1 MRKPAFKLLLLLTIK
16 HLLSLHLSSSSSP
29 IPNTT
34 NTNPFL
40 PANNLQVGNEVG
52 ALLTWKSSLDGK
64 SQKVLSSWVG
74 SNSCKWIGVTC
85 NRDGSVISLNLSGY
99 GLKGT
104 LQDLNFSSL
113 FHLQIIDLSKNSLNG
128 NISFIKDVLHF
139 QSLTIMRLYRNWFS
153 GPIPHEI
160 GYLNSLVDLELD
172 SNNLMGEIPISI
184 VNLRNLTILQLHT
197 NQLSGHIPQEIG
209 LLTSLISLELDSNNI
224 IGQIPTSIGN
234 LKNLRTLYLYKNGLS
249 GSIPATIG
257 NLSNLRWLSIFSN
270 NFTGQ
275 IPISLGGL
283 TNLEFISLDDN
294 KLFGHI
300 PEEIGLLSSL
310 VELYVSSN
318 FLFGQIPSSIRN
330 LTKLN
335 KFSLFFNQ
343 LSGHL
348 PVELNNVSAKLVV
361 FQIGGNHFSG
371 HLPENLC
378 FGKSLTYFSAVYNNF
393 SGNIPMGIKNCT
405 TLQRVR
411 LEYNKLSG
419 DISEDFGIYPN
430 LTYIDLSSNNFHGQL
445 SSNWGLCSKLEALK
459 ISKNR
464 ISGKI
469 PPELAN
475 ASHLEFLD
483 LSSNQLVGNIPK
495 SFSTLHSLG
504 VLKLDGNKLSG
515 NITLGIWELS
525 LLTELDLAANRF
537 IGFIPEGLR
546 SCQKLTF
553 LNFSQNMFE
562 GRIPYDIG
570 SLQFLQTLDI
580 SQNMLTG
587 KLPQQFGGLISL
599 QSLNVSHNKLSGS
612 IPSSMA
618 QCLGLVS
625 IDLSYNELEGMLP
638 NNKAFENATFESLRN
653 NKGLCGNIAGLK
665 PCSSGS
671 PEEKTDQGHKTKTLV
686 LIIVIP
692 IGVIGV
698 VGMVVVIWL
707 IPLRRCIK
715 EMPRASRENL
725 FAILKFDGNIAYE
738 SIVEATDNFDSRYC
752 IGVGGSG
759 SLFRAELSNGEVF
772 AVKKLNESIQGDESR
787 DFKSFSNEIRTLSE
801 VRHRNIVRLYGFC
814 SHVRH
819 SFLVYEYL
827 EGGSLVQVL
836 SHDEKSMELDW
847 IKRVNV
853 AKAVAKALSYMHHAR
868 LLNSNSSNWTSFAG
882 TFGYTAPEFAYTME
896 VNEKCDVF
904 SLVVA
909 FEVIMG
915 RHPGDLVASISSS
928 SLFENQNLVL
938 KEVLDPRPSSPG
950 KHEAEELVL
959 IAKIAF
965 SCLNFNPGSRPTMFQ
980 VSALLSKKMQPS
992 DLFPYITL
1000 CQLFGLEFP
1009 TP

>member
-1 MRKPAFKLLLLLTIK
+1 MRMLAYKLLLLLTIE

-40 PANNLQVGNEVG
+40 PANNLQVRNEVG
-52 ALLTWKSSLDGK
+52 ALLTWKSSLDSK

-74 SNSCKWIGVTC
+74 NNSCKWIGVTC
-85 NRDGSVISLNLSGY
+85 NRDGSVTSMNLSGY
-99 GLKGT
+99 GLKG
-104 LQDLNFSSL
+104 
-113 FHLQIIDLSKNSLNG
+113 
-128 NISFIKDVLHF
+128 
-139 QSLTIMRLYRNWFS
+139 R
-153 GPIPHEI
+153 
-160 GYLNSLVDLELD
+160 
-172 SNNLMGEIPISI
+172 
-184 VNLRNLTILQLHT
+184 
-197 NQLSGHIPQEIG
+197 IPQEIG
-209 LLTSLISLELDSNNI
+209 LLTSLISLDMSSNNL

-234 LKNLRTLYLYKNGLS
+234 LKNLKMLDLNKNGLS

-257 NLSNLRWLSIFSN
+257 NLSNLRYLSLFSN
-270 NFTGQ
+270 NLTGQ
-275 IPISLGGL
+275 IPISLGG
-283 TNLEFISLDDN
+283 
-294 KLFGHI
+294 
-300 PEEIGLLSSL
+300 P
-310 VELYVSSN
+310 
-318 FLFGQIPSSIRN
+318 
-330 LTKLN
+330 
-335 KFSLFFNQ
+335 
-343 LSGHL
+343 
-348 PVELNNVSAKLVV
+348 
-361 FQIGGNHFSG
+361 
-371 HLPENLC
+371 LPENLC
-378 FGKSLTYFSAVYNNF
+378 LGKSLTYFSVVYNNF
-393 SGNIPMGIKNCT
+393 SGNIPKGIKNCT
-405 TLQRVR
+405 TLHRVR

-430 LTYIDLSSNNFHGQL
+430 LNYIDLSSNNFHGQL
-445 SSNWGLCSKLEALK
+445 SSNWGLCSELVALK
-459 ISKNR
+459 ISRNR

-483 LSSNQLVGNIPK
+483 LSSNRLVGNIPK

-504 VLKLDGNKLSG
+504 VLKLDGNNLSG
-515 NITLGIWELS
+515 NITLGIGELS
-525 LLTELDLAANRF
+525 LLTELNLAANRF

-546 SCQKLTF
+546 SCQKLTI
-553 LNFSQNMFE
+553 LNFSQNMFD

-570 SLQFLQTLDI
+570 SLQFLQTLDL

-625 IDLSYNELEGMLP
+625 IDVSYNELEGTLP
-638 NNKAFENATFESLRN
+638 DNKAFENATFESLRN

-671 PEEKTDQGHKTKTLV
+671 PEKKTDQGHKTTTLV

-692 IGVIGV
+692 IGVVGV

-725 FAILKFDGNIAYE
+725 FTILNFDGNIAYE

-759 SLFRAELSNGEVF
+759 SVFRAELSNGEVF

-801 VRHRNIVRLYGFC
+801 VRHRNVVRLYGFC

-827 EGGSLVQVL
+827 KGGSLAQVL
-836 SHDEKSMELDW
+836 SHDEKSIELDW

-853 AKAVAKALSYMHHAR
+853 VKAVAKTLSYMHHGSFPTIVHRDISSKNILFDHEYEAHISDFGTAR

-904 SLVVA
+904 SFGVIAL
-909 FEVIMG
+909 EVIMG

-928 SLFENQNLVL
+928 SLSETQNLVL

-1009 TP
+1009 TH

>member
-1 MRKPAFKLLLLLTIK
+1 M
-16 HLLSLHLSSSSSP
+16 H
-29 IPNTT
+29 
-34 NTNPFL
+34 
-40 PANNLQVGNEVG
+40 
-52 ALLTWKSSLDGK
+52 
-64 SQKVLSSWVG
+64 
-74 SNSCKWIGVTC
+74 
-85 NRDGSVISLNLSGY
+85 
-99 GLKGT
+99 
-104 LQDLNFSSL
+104 
-113 FHLQIIDLSKNSLNG
+113 
-128 NISFIKDVLHF
+128 
-139 QSLTIMRLYRNWFS
+139 LYRNRFY

-172 SNNLMGEIPISI
+172 SNKLTGEIPISI
-184 VNLRNLTILQLHT
+184 VNLRNLKILQLHT
-197 NQLSGHIPQEIG
+197 NQFSGHIPQEIG
-209 LLTSLISLELDSNNI
+209 LLTSLIDLELNSNNL

-234 LKNLRTLYLYKNGLS
+234 LKILRVLYLSENRLS

-257 NLSNLRWLSIFSN
+257 NLSNLRTLALFSN
-270 NFTGQ
+270 HLTG
-275 IPISLGGL
+275 P
-283 TNLEFISLDDN
+283 
-294 KLFGHI
+294 
-300 PEEIGLLSSL
+300 
-310 VELYVSSN
+310 
-318 FLFGQIPSSIRN
+318 
-330 LTKLN
+330 
-335 KFSLFFNQ
+335 
-343 LSGHL
+343 
-348 PVELNNVSAKLVV
+348 
-361 FQIGGNHFSG
+361 
-371 HLPENLC
+371 LPENLC
-378 FGKSLTYFSAVYNNF
+378 LGKSLTYFSVVYNNF
-393 SGNIPMGIKNCT
+393 SGNIPKGIKNCT

-411 LEYNKLSG
+411 LEHNKLSG

-445 SSNWGLCSKLEALK
+445 SSNWGLCSNLAALK
-459 ISKNR
+459 ISRNR

-515 NITLGIWELS
+515 NITLGIGELS
-525 LLTELDLAANRF
+525 FLTELNLAANRF
-537 IGFIPEGLR
+537 IGFIPEGLG
-546 SCQKLTF
+546 SCQR
-553 LNFSQNMFE
+553 LNVLNLNQNLLE

-570 SLQFLQTLDI
+570 SLQFLQTLDL
-580 SQNMLTG
+580 SRNMLTG
-587 KLPQQFGGLISL
+587 KLPQQFGGLKYL

-625 IDLSYNELEGMLP
+625 IDVSYNELEGMLP
-638 NNKAFENATFESLRN
+638 DNTAFENATFESLRN

-671 PEEKTDQGHKTKTLV
+671 PDEKKTDQGHNTTLV
-686 LIIVIP
+686 LVIVIP
-692 IGVIGV
+692 IEFIGV
-698 VGMVVVIWL
+698 VAMVVVVIWL
-707 IPLRRCIK
+707 NPLRRCSK

-725 FAILKFDGNIAYE
+725 FTVLNFDGNIAYE

-752 IGVGGSG
+752 IGMGGSG
-759 SLFRAELSNGEVF
+759 SVFRAELSNGQVF
-772 AVKKLNESIQGDESR
+772 AVKKLNESRDGSR
-787 DFKSFSNEIRTLSE
+787 DFKSFSNEIRSLSE
-801 VRHRNIVRLYGFC
+801 ARHRNVVRLYGFC

-827 EGGSLVQVL
+827 EGRSLAHVL
-836 SHDEKSMELDW
+836 SHDEKSIELDW
-847 IKRVNV
+847 FKRVNV
-853 AKAVAKALSYMHHAR
+853 VKAMAKALSYMHHGCFPTIVHRDISSKNILFDHEYEAHISDFGTAKF
-868 LLNSNSSNWTSFAG
+868 LNSNSSNWTSFAG

-904 SLVVA
+904 SFGVITL
-909 FEVIMG
+909 EVIMG

-928 SLFENQNLVL
+928 SLSENQNLVL

-980 VSALLSKKMQPS
+980 VSTLLSKKMQPS

-1000 CQLFGLEFP
+1000 CQLFGLEIP

>member
-1 MRKPAFKLLLLLTIK
+1 M
-16 HLLSLHLSSSSSP
+16 
-29 IPNTT
+29 
-34 NTNPFL
+34 
-40 PANNLQVGNEVG
+40 
-52 ALLTWKSSLDGK
+52 D
-64 SQKVLSSWVG
+64 
-74 SNSCKWIGVTC
+74 
-85 NRDGSVISLNLSGY
+85 LSGY

-113 FHLQIIDLSKNSLNG
+113 FHLQSIDLSRNSLNG
-128 NISFIKDVLHF
+128 SISFIKDMLHF
-139 QSLTIMRLYRNWFS
+139 QNLTTMRLYRNWFS
-153 GPIPHEI
+153 DPIPHEI

-172 SNNLMGEIPISI
+172 MNNLTGEIPILAKFNDSSSPYKSTF
-184 VNLRNLTILQLHT
+184 RKLH
-197 NQLSGHIPQEIG
+197 LSE
-209 LLTSLISLELDSNNI
+209 S
-224 IGQIPTSIGN
+224 
-234 LKNLRTLYLYKNGLS
+234 GLS

-257 NLSNLRWLSIFSN
+257 NLSNLNYLYLSSN
-270 NFTGQ
+270 NLTGQ

-283 TNLEFISLDDN
+283 TNLETIFLNDN
-294 KLFGHI
+294 QLSGRI

-310 VELYVSSN
+310 VEIDVTVNY
-318 FLFGQIPSSIRN
+318 LFGQIPTSIRN

-335 KFSLFFNQ
+335 KFSIFFNQ

-348 PVELNNVSAKLVV
+348 PPGINNVSVKLIV

-371 HLPENLC
+371 PLPEDLC
-378 FGKSLTYFSAVYNNF
+378 LGKSLTHFSVVYNNF
-393 SGNIPMGIKNCT
+393 SGNIPKGIKNCT
-405 TLQRVR
+405 TLERVR

-445 SSNWGLCSKLEALK
+445 SSNWGLCSNLAALK
-459 ISKNR
+459 ISRNR

-483 LSSNQLVGNIPK
+483 LSSNQLAGNIPK

-515 NITLGIWELS
+515 NITLRIGELT
-525 LLTELDLAANRF
+525 LLTELNLAANRF
-537 IGFIPEGLR
+537 FGFIPEGLG
-546 SCQKLTF
+546 SCQKLTV
-553 LNFSQNMFE
+553 LNFSQNMFD

-570 SLQFLQTLDI
+570 SLQFLQTLDL
-580 SQNMLTG
+580 SQNMLTS

-599 QSLNVSHNKLSGS
+599 QTLNVSHNKLSGS

-625 IDLSYNELEGMLP
+625 IDVSYNELEGMLP
-638 NNKAFENATFESLRN
+638 HNKAFENATFESLRN
-653 NKGLCGNIAGLK
+653 NPGLCGNIAGLK
-665 PCSSGS
+665 PCSSES
-671 PEEKTDQGHKTKTLV
+671 PEKKIDQGKKTKTLV
-686 LIIVIP
+686 LITVIP

-698 VGMVVVIWL
+698 VAMVLVIWL

-715 EMPRASRENL
+715 EIPRAYRENL
-725 FAILKFDGNIAYE
+725 FTILNFDGNIAYE

-759 SLFRAELSNGEVF
+759 SVFRAELSNGEVF
-772 AVKKLNESIQGDESR
+772 AVKKLNESIPGDESR

-801 VRHRNIVRLYGFC
+801 VRHRNVVRLYGFC

-827 EGGSLVQVL
+827 EGGSLAQVL
-836 SHDEKSMELDW
+836 SHDEKSIELDW

-853 AKAVAKALSYMHHAR
+853 VKAVAKALSYMHRGSFPTIVHRDISSKNILFDHEYEAHISDFGTAR

-904 SLVVA
+904 SFGVVVL
-909 FEVIMG
+909 EVIMG
-915 RHPGDLVASISSS
+915 RHPGELVASISSPS
-928 SLFENQNLVL
+928 SLSETQNDVVL
-938 KEVLDPRPSSPG
+938 KEVLDPRLSSPG

-965 SCLNFNPGSRPTMFQ
+965 ACLNFNPGSRPTMFQ

-992 DLFPYITL
+992 NLFPHISL
-1000 CQLFGLEFP
+1000 SQLFGLQFP
-1009 TP
+1009 TV

>member
-1 MRKPAFKLLLLLTIK
+1 M
-16 HLLSLHLSSSSSP
+16 H
-29 IPNTT
+29 
-34 NTNPFL
+34 
-40 PANNLQVGNEVG
+40 
-52 ALLTWKSSLDGK
+52 
-64 SQKVLSSWVG
+64 
-74 SNSCKWIGVTC
+74 
-85 NRDGSVISLNLSGY
+85 
-99 GLKGT
+99 
-104 LQDLNFSSL
+104 
-113 FHLQIIDLSKNSLNG
+113 
-128 NISFIKDVLHF
+128 
-139 QSLTIMRLYRNWFS
+139 LYRNRFS

-172 SNNLMGEIPISI
+172 SNKLTGEIPISI
-184 VNLRNLTILQLHT
+184 VNLRNLKILQLHT
-197 NQLSGHIPQEIG
+197 NQLFGHIPQEIG
-209 LLTSLISLELDSNNI
+209 LLTSLIDLELNSNNL

-234 LKNLRTLYLYKNGLS
+234 LKILTVLYLSENGLS

-257 NLSNLRWLSIFSN
+257 NLSNLRTLALFSN
-270 NFTGQ
+270 HLTG
-275 IPISLGGL
+275 P
-283 TNLEFISLDDN
+283 
-294 KLFGHI
+294 
-300 PEEIGLLSSL
+300 
-310 VELYVSSN
+310 
-318 FLFGQIPSSIRN
+318 
-330 LTKLN
+330 
-335 KFSLFFNQ
+335 
-343 LSGHL
+343 
-348 PVELNNVSAKLVV
+348 
-361 FQIGGNHFSG
+361 
-371 HLPENLC
+371 LPENLC
-378 FGKSLTYFSAVYNNF
+378 LGKSLTYFSVVYNNF
-393 SGNIPMGIKNCT
+393 SGNIPKGIKNCT

-411 LEYNKLSG
+411 LEHNKLSG

-445 SSNWGLCSKLEALK
+445 SSNWGLCSNLAALK
-459 ISKNR
+459 ISRN
-464 ISGKI
+464 IIFGKI

-515 NITLGIWELS
+515 NITLGIGELS
-525 LLTELDLAANRF
+525 FLTELNLAANRF
-537 IGFIPEGLR
+537 IGFIPEGLG
-546 SCQKLTF
+546 SCQRLTV
-553 LNFSQNMFE
+553 LNLNQNMFE

-570 SLQFLQTLDI
+570 SLQFLQTLDL

-587 KLPQQFGGLISL
+587 KLPQQFGGLIYL
-599 QSLNVSHNKLSGS
+599 QSLNVSHNTLSGS

-625 IDLSYNELEGMLP
+625 IDVSYNELEGMLP

-671 PEEKTDQGHKTKTLV
+671 PEKKTDQGHKTTLV
-686 LIIVIP
+686 LVIVIRIGF
-692 IGVIGV
+692 IGVAAMV
-698 VGMVVVIWL
+698 VVVIWL

-725 FAILKFDGNIAYE
+725 FTVLNFDGNIAYE

-752 IGVGGSG
+752 IGMGGSG
-759 SLFRAELSNGEVF
+759 SVFRAELSNGQVF
-772 AVKKLNESIQGDESR
+772 AVKKLNESIQGDGSR
-787 DFKSFSNEIRTLSE
+787 DFKNFSNEIHSLSE
-801 VRHRNIVRLYGFC
+801 ARHRNIVRLYGFC

-827 EGGSLVQVL
+827 EGGSLTHVL
-836 SHDEKSMELDW
+836 SHDEKSIELDW
-847 IKRVNV
+847 FKRVNV
-853 AKAVAKALSYMHHAR
+853 VKAMAKALSYMHHGCFPTIVHRDISSKNILFDHEYEAHISDFGTAKF
-868 LLNSNSSNWTSFAG
+868 LNSNSSNWTSFAG

-904 SLVVA
+904 SFGVVA
-909 FEVIMG
+909 LEVIMG

-928 SLFENQNLVL
+928 LLSENQNLVL

-980 VSALLSKKMQPS
+980 VFTLLSKKMQPS

-1000 CQLFGLEFP
+1000 CQLFGLEIP

>member
-1 MRKPAFKLLLLLTIK
+1 
-16 HLLSLHLSSSSSP
+16 
-29 IPNTT
+29 
-34 NTNPFL
+34 
-40 PANNLQVGNEVG
+40 
-52 ALLTWKSSLDGK
+52 
-64 SQKVLSSWVG
+64 
-74 SNSCKWIGVTC
+74 
-85 NRDGSVISLNLSGY
+85 
-99 GLKGT
+99 
-104 LQDLNFSSL
+104 
-113 FHLQIIDLSKNSLNG
+113 
-128 NISFIKDVLHF
+128 
-139 QSLTIMRLYRNWFS
+139 
-153 GPIPHEI
+153 
-160 GYLNSLVDLELD
+160 
-172 SNNLMGEIPISI
+172 MGEIPISI

-209 LLTSLISLELDSNNI
+209 LLTSLTELKLDSNNL

-234 LKNLRTLYLYKNGLS
+234 LKNLKMLDLNKNGLS
-249 GSIPATIG
+249 GSIPDTIG
-257 NLSNLRWLSIFSN
+257 NLSNL
-270 NFTGQ
+270 
-275 IPISLGGL
+275 
-283 TNLEFISLDDN
+283 
-294 KLFGHI
+294 
-300 PEEIGLLSSL
+300 
-310 VELYVSSN
+310 
-318 FLFGQIPSSIRN
+318 
-330 LTKLN
+330 
-335 KFSLFFNQ
+335 
-343 LSGHL
+343 
-348 PVELNNVSAKLVV
+348 
-361 FQIGGNHFSG
+361 
-371 HLPENLC
+371 
-378 FGKSLTYFSAVYNNF
+378 
-393 SGNIPMGIKNCT
+393 SGNIPKGIKNCT

-419 DISEDFGIYPN
+419 DISEEFGIYPN

-515 NITLGIWELS
+515 NITLGIGELS
-525 LLTELDLAANRF
+525 VLTELNLAANRF

-546 SCQKLTF
+546 SCQKLTV
-553 LNFSQNMFE
+553 LNFSQNMFD

-570 SLQFLQTLDI
+570 SLQFLQTLDL
-580 SQNMLTG
+580 SQNILTG

-612 IPSSMA
+612 IPSSMT

-625 IDLSYNELEGMLP
+625 IDVSYNELEGMLP

-671 PEEKTDQGHKTKTLV
+671 PEKKTDQGHKTTTLV

-698 VGMVVVIWL
+698 VAMVVVIWL
-707 IPLRRCIK
+707 IPLRR
-715 EMPRASRENL
+715 
-725 FAILKFDGNIAYE
+725 

-759 SLFRAELSNGEVF
+759 SVFRAELSNGEVF

-787 DFKSFSNEIRTLSE
+787 DFFRSFSNEIRTLSE

-827 EGGSLVQVL
+827 EGGSLAQVL
-836 SHDEKSMELDW
+836 SHDEKSIELDW

-853 AKAVAKALSYMHHAR
+853 AKAVAKALSYMHHGSFPTIVHRDIPSKNILFDHEYEAHISDFGTAR

-882 TFGYTAPEFAYTME
+882 TFGYSAPEFAYTME

-904 SLVVA
+904 SFGVVVL
-909 FEVIMG
+909 EVIMG
-915 RHPGDLVASISSS
+915 RHPGELVSSISSS
-928 SLFENQNLVL
+928 SLSENQNVVL
-938 KEVLDPRPSSPG
+938 KEVLDPRLSSPG

-965 SCLNFNPGSRPTMFQ
+965 ACLNFNPGSRPTMFQ

-992 DLFPYITL
+992 NLFPHITL
-1000 CQLFGLEFP
+1000 SQLFGLEFP
-1009 TP
+1009 TV